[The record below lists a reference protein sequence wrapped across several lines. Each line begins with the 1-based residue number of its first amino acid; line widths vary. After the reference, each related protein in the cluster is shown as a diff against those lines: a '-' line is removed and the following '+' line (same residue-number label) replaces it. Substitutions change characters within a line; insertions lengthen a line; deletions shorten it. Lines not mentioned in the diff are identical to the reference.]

1 MMKKMMI
8 AMMMTLVAAL
18 CCFAETH
25 THTITLVSRVEKVDA
40 QYVIR
45 NNETGAMGQS
55 VVYSTDEISKAD
67 VSTSFDVI
75 QSRHCN
81 GVQNTV
87 FTVSATELVANVDG
101 RVYSTDGVSIVMDG
115 QAYGSSVSFARQTVG
130 YVAAGSSVASFE
142 VIWPTSAALVE
153 ATYQANVTLA
163 TAAL

>member
-1 MMKKMMI
+1 MMKKMMT
-8 AMMMTLVAAL
+8 AMMMILVAAV

-25 THTITLVSRVEKVDA
+25 TITLISRVEKVDA

-45 NNETGAMGQS
+45 NNETGAIGES
-55 VVYSTDEISKAD
+55 VVYSTDEIAKAD

-81 GVQNTV
+81 GIQNTV
-87 FTVSATELVANVDG
+87 FTVSATELVAVVDG

-115 QAYGSSVSFARQTVG
+115 QAFGSTVSFARQTVG
-130 YVAAGSSVASFE
+130 YVAAGTVVESFE
-142 VIWPTSAALVE
+142 VIWPTSANLVD